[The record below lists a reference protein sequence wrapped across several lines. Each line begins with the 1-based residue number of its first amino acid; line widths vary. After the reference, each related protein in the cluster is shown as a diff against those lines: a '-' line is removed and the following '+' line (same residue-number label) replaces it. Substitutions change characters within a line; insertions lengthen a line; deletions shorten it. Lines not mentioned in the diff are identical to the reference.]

1 VEAEM
6 RVVFVGYLT
15 VIALGL
21 VYFVVLALLQR

>member
-6 RVVFVGYLT
+6 RVVFIGYLA

-21 VYFVVLALLQR
+21 AYFIVLALLQR

>member
-1 VEAEM
+1 M

>member
-6 RVVFVGYLT
+6 RVVFVGYLI

-21 VYFVVLALLQR
+21 VYFIVLALLQR